1 MTRKIISLLLIP
13 VLVAS
18 TVVAALPSIADAES
32 TNLIQ
37 NSGFE
42 TSTVTDQTTPDFWS
56 PDAWG
61 ANTPSQTYVSAAH
74 TGTKAVQTT
83 ITNWQSGDAKWV
95 QAPVS
100 VSAGEAYHYSDWYKA
115 SVQTNVWAQFLTTSN
130 TYQYQLVK
138 VVNAS
143 TAQWSST
150 AVDITVPT
158 GIQKVSIFH
167 VLASNGQLTVD
178 DVSLTHNV
186 SCPANNTGSIS
197 NGGFE
202 NVCASDPTTSAL
214 GWQQVQY
221 GTTTAIFNGQSSDA
235 HSGSKAAT
243 VTNNT
248 EGAEAGYQAVIQ
260 SPLSNQ
266 HYNLKFWQKGDTYI
280 YAYAAF
286 VLQNGTTE
294 YQSLMSA
301 PATLG
306 EWSQYSDSFISPAN
320 TTSMI
325 LTLATSGDGTV
336 AFDDV
341 AINKLTNQTP
351 STFSAG
357 MVSMTF
363 DDGSSSS
370 YTNGFSVLKQNGY
383 KGTFYLNAGDI
394 DTPTF
399 MNSAQVKA
407 LAANGQE
414 IGSHMYHHSDM
425 VQLDTP
431 TLQNELTGNKTS
443 LQGIVGASNTIAS
456 FASPYGSF
464 TSSRVDTIMQYATS
478 HRDTDGKLN
487 TKANLDVRQIHGRLV
502 TASTTAA
509 TVQSWIT
516 EAKTTH
522 SWLVLVY
529 HNIASSTANQDSDVA
544 GYNVKPADFS
554 KHVAAIKSSGLAV
567 KTVASAIAAL
577 SAE

>member
-1 MTRKIISLLLIP
+1 MIQRIIAFLLIP
-13 VLVAS
+13 TLIAS
-18 TVVAALPSIADAES
+18 TLSVALHGIANAES

-42 TSTVTDQTTPDFWS
+42 TSTVNQTTPDFWLS
-56 PDAWG
+56 DAWG
-61 ANTPSQTYVSAAH
+61 TNTPSFSYVGDAH
-74 TGTKAVQTT
+74 TGTKAVRTT
-83 ITNWQSGDAKWV
+83 ITDWQSGDAKWV

-100 VSAGEAYHYSDWYKA
+100 ITAGEAYHYSDWYKA
-115 SVQTNVWAQFLTTSN
+115 SVQTNVWAQFLTTGN

-138 VVNAS
+138 VANAS
-143 TAQWSST
+143 AAQWSNIS
-150 AVDITVPT
+150 ADITIPA
-158 GIQKVSIFH
+158 GIQKISIFH
-167 VLASNGQLTVD
+167 VLANNGELTLD

-186 SCPANNTGSIS
+186 SCPASNVGSLS

-202 NVCASDPTTSAL
+202 NICATDPATAAL

-221 GTTTAIFNGQSSDA
+221 GTTTAVFNGQSSAA
-235 HSGSKAAT
+235 HTGSKAAT
-243 VTNNT
+243 VTNND
-248 EGAEAGYQAVIQ
+248 EGAEAGYQATVQ

-266 HYNLKFWQKGDTYI
+266 RYNLKFWQKGDTYA
-280 YAYAAF
+280 YAYIAF
-286 VLQNGTTE
+286 VLSDGTTQ
-294 YQSLMSA
+294 YQSLMSV

-306 EWSQYSDSFISPAN
+306 EWSQYTDSFVTPGS
-320 TTSMI
+320 TTSMV
-325 LTLATSGDGTV
+325 LTLATSGNGTV

-341 AINKLTNQTP
+341 ALTQLTNQTP
-351 STFSAG
+351 STFNAG
-357 MVSMTF
+357 MISMTF

-394 DTPTF
+394 NTPTF
-399 MNSAQVKA
+399 MTSTQVKA
-407 LAANGQE
+407 LATNGQE
-414 IGSHMYHHSDM
+414 IGSHMYHHSDI

-431 TLQNELTGNKTS
+431 TLQDELIGNKTS
-443 LQGIVGASNTIAS
+443 LQGMVGTSNSIAS

-464 TSSRVDTIMQYATS
+464 TSSRIDTVMQYATS

-529 HNIASSTANQDSDVA
+529 HNIASSTTNQDPDVA
-544 GYNVKPADFS
+544 SYNVKPADFA